1 MSTPSHDGQWRQN
14 HGRLAPGGHG
24 GGCQAPAFLPSDLAE
39 GTDAGADVAR
49 MVVHRLFGVGL
60 TLQSAAGLAEGPVA
74 ARLQQAVDELD
85 AIIRDVRTAVFRF
98 QNPGHPPDR
107 AAW

>member
-1 MSTPSHDGQWRQN
+1 
-14 HGRLAPGGHG
+14 
-24 GGCQAPAFLPSDLAE
+24 
-39 GTDAGADVAR
+39 

-98 QNPGHPPDR
+98 QNQRHPPDR